1 MPTVGSRVTYR
12 HWQPGDDEAILA
24 FLLPVG
30 WIARQVYLDKFSDPL
45 LEAQGIH
52 LAWQGDRV
60 VGHVMTCRRPVF
72 MEGRMRLLGGI
83 GQMLVEE
90 SLRGMGIGRMLVE
103 RALDYLTSKRCR
115 AVSLHTNRGL
125 ERAMKFYAAAGFRVW
140 VEQVVHVLERRDSVE
155 KSTIALRS
163 ITPEEAMPVRLAWA
177 RSNFPVWCEARA
189 FGSGEGLLGT
199 WEGDRLVGY
208 LQFNGEQVMQA
219 AFVGEGPERLIN
231 PVIRLA
237 AQRGAASITWH
248 AALGGFWDGLLKE
261 FARERKVTGQVRF
274 LRPLGRDL
282 DLSGQRPSW
291 GTVGTW

>member
-1 MPTVGSRVTYR
+1 MGSLVTYR
-12 HWQPGDDEAILA
+12 HWQPGDDEQILA
-24 FLLPVG
+24 LLLAQAG
-30 WIARQVYLDKFSDPL
+30 WITRKGYLAKFDDPL
-45 LEAQGIH
+45 LEPQGVH
-52 LAWQGDRV
+52 LALSGDQV

-72 MEGRMRLLGGI
+72 MEGRPQLIGGV
-83 GQMLVEE
+83 GQMIVDEHM
-90 SLRGMGIGRMLVE
+90 RGMGIGRMLVE
-103 RALDYLTSKRCR
+103 RALDYLTIKRCR

-140 VEQVVHVLERRDSVE
+140 VEQVVHVLETRDSVE

-163 ITPEEAMPVRLAWA
+163 ITPEEAMPVRREWA
-177 RSNFPVWCEARA
+177 RSHFPVWCEARA
-189 FGSGEGLLGT
+189 FGSGEGLLGA
-199 WEGDRLVGY
+199 WEGGRLVGY
-208 LQFNGEQVMQA
+208 VQFNGEQVMQA
-219 AFVGEGPERLIN
+219 AFVGEGPERLIS

-291 GTVGTW
+291 GTIGTW